1 MLPGVK
7 YWRGITDA
15 LAEKGVEV
23 ITAEVSPSARIE
35 VRAATLAESIERKA
49 KGKAVNIIAQ
59 VNHTLVIQAFAN
71 HFSGTAW
78 LAAISRD
85 QSSILLT
92 VCRGMDCLS

>member
-49 KGKAVNIIAQ
+49 KGKAVNIIA
-59 VNHTLVIQAFAN
+59 
-71 HFSGTAW
+71 
-78 LAAISRD
+78 
-85 QSSILLT
+85 
-92 VCRGMDCLS
+92 